1 MTRAL
6 VTGWFSF
13 EGMGATAGDVL
24 AAVVA
29 RRWLEDG
36 GRSVRV
42 AAVHPFAGDVSLDNV
57 DPDDVDEL
65 VFVCGPFG
73 NGWPVPDLIER
84 FRHARFIGLDLS
96 MLQPLADWNPFDVLF
111 ERESDRR
118 AHPDLALASNEPL
131 VPVIGLVEVH
141 PQAEYGDRARHDDVG
156 CAIRAALAQTRAAVV
171 PIDTR
176 LDINATGLRTAAEV
190 ESVIARCDVV
200 VTTRLH
206 GMVLALKNG
215 VPAVVIDPIT
225 GGAKVRRQADRLG
238 WSVCFTPETALPEK
252 ISAAITDCLGGAM
265 AAQAR
270 ACANRAR
277 AMLAAEKVE
286 FLTELG
292 ATSRRPHRSSAT
304 STVPRTYH

>member
-1 MTRAL
+1 MIRTL

-24 AAVVA
+24 AAGVA
-29 RRWLEDG
+29 RRWLEDT
-36 GRSVRV
+36 GRTVRI
-42 AAVHPFAGDVSLDNV
+42 ASAPPLAGDVALDEV

-73 NGWPVPDLIER
+73 NGWPVPDLLER
-84 FRHARFIGLDLS
+84 FRRARLVGLDLS
-96 MLQPLADWNPFDVLF
+96 MLQPLGEWNPFDVLF

-118 AHPDLALASNEPL
+118 AHPDLALASDGPL

-141 PQAEYGDRARHDDVG
+141 PQAEYGDRARHEDVG
-156 CAIRAALAQTRAAVV
+156 LAIRAALAETRGAVV

-176 LDINATGLRTAAEV
+176 LDANATGLRTAAEV

-215 VPAVVIDPIT
+215 VPAVVIDPIA
-225 GGAKVRRQADRLG
+225 GGAKVRRQAEHLG
-238 WSVCFTPETALPEK
+238 WSVCFTPETATPEEVA
-252 ISAAITDCLGGAM
+252 AAISTCRDGAM
-265 AAQAR
+265 AEEAR
-270 ACANRAR
+270 ACAKRAR
-277 AMLAAEKVE
+277 AVLGAARVE
-286 FLTELG
+286 FIAELG
-292 ATSRRPHRSSAT
+292 AETPLA
-304 STVPRTYH
+304 RTAPLPA